1 MFGNYPHRLLHNLE
15 KSENWIE
22 VGKIQK
28 IKKWGNVMAVSG
40 SLCDGMWNFK
50 FCNLYDQETSL
61 LHLKKITNMICR
73 MSKKM
78 GEELQL
84 FFEKVAKLPSLREE

>member
-1 MFGNYPHRLLHNLE
+1 MLWQCQAHCVTVCGTLNSAIYMTRKLVF
-15 KSENWIE
+15 
-22 VGKIQK
+22 
-28 IKKWGNVMAVSG
+28 A
-40 SLCDGMWNFK
+40 F
-50 FCNLYDQETSL
+50 
-61 LHLKKITNMICR
+61 KKITNMICR